1 MGFVYIVTVHCNNII
16 LTVRIYSN
24 GDSPVIFFTL
34 SLIFNA
40 GIEFA
45 SSLLY
50 FQTNKCKLKRRF
62 SLGLFCTESYS
73 LPSSLSLSK
82 SLSLTLS
89 YSLLLPIF
97 LFLSL
102 SSSFV
107 LTLSH
112 LSCPCSHRLMLP
124 FCEAHRLIPSFHFL
138 SYSFP
143 SSRVLLQLPPY
154 FTSIQRLIHSRDCK
168 QTS

>member
-1 MGFVYIVTVHCNNII
+1 M
-16 LTVRIYSN
+16 RIYSN
-24 GDSPVIFFTL
+24 GDSPVIFFYSFFDFQCRDRICKFPTL
-34 SLIFNA
+34 FS
-40 GIEFA
+40 
-45 SSLLY
+45 
-50 FQTNKCKLKRRF
+50 NKCKLKRRF